1 MKRQKWN
8 RDWYF
13 TRGQAGLM
21 QAGEKVQLP
30 HDYMI
35 ESDVVREAPAAAAMG
50 YFTGTVGTYTKYFE
64 VPEAWQG
71 ERVYLHFDGVM
82 MNASVSVNGSLV
94 KRHHYGY
101 TPFSV
106 DITEAL
112 YFGGANRVTVTVN
125 PSMQPNSRWYTG
137 AGIYRHV
144 ELSHVKA
151 LHVEPEGIFAYTKRD
166 RKSVV

>member
-1 MKRQKWN
+1 MSR
-8 RDWYF
+8 RL
-13 TRGQAGLM
+13 AG
-21 QAGEKVQLP
+21 
-30 HDYMI
+30 
-35 ESDVVREAPAAAAMG
+35 
-50 YFTGTVGTYTKYFE
+50 VGTYTKYFE

-112 YFGGANRVTVTVN
+112 YFGGANRVTVTAN

-137 AGIYRHV
+137 AGIYRSRV
-144 ELSHVKA
+144 
-151 LHVEPEGIFAYTKRD
+151 
-166 RKSVV
+166 